1 MSETRNIVFLGASYA
16 GLSATHYFLKH
27 VYPNLPTSPTVK
39 YKVILVNASPKFYQ
53 RHASPRAIASSAL
66 MPNDKLFLDIEPGF
80 KQYGDKVQFVVGKAT
95 FWNPE
100 KRTVSIKL
108 PSGEETA
115 LDYYALVLATG
126 SKTSSLTQSSHG
138 NSHEEIEDA
147 LATMSTQVKNA
158 KSIVIAGGGPAGV
171 ETAGEI
177 AEFLNGTPGWFQ
189 TKPANPKTHI
199 TLLTSSSKLLPSL
212 RPAIAK
218 EAEQKLHR
226 LGVEVK
232 YNTKVTSS
240 SASPSQQ
247 PDQPSQTKL
256 TLSDSTTLHT
266 DLYIPSIGVTPLSS
280 YVPSHLLDSRGHVLA
295 TEGTLRASDLAGPR
309 VYALGD
315 ITSFTRGGIPEIQLE
330 VPVLAS
336 NMQRD
341 ILAAHAGVEV
351 QGKDRIYV
359 PELRELQLVPVG
371 RQGGVGAIWG
381 WRLPSW
387 AVWLIKAR
395 DFMVGAGREKVFG
408 EKEGKEV
415 KWVVEGQSG

>member
-27 VYPNLPTSPTVK
+27 VYPNLPTSPTVR
-39 YKVILVNASPKFYQ
+39 YKVTLVNASPKFYQ

-95 FWNPE
+95 FWDPE

-189 TKPANPKTHI
+189 SKPANPKAHI

-232 YNTKVTSS
+232 YNIKVTSS
-240 SASPSQQ
+240 SPSPS
-247 PDQPSQTKL
+247 QPSQTEI
-256 TLSDSTTLHT
+256 TLSDSTTLFT
-266 DLYIPSIGVTPLSS
+266 DLYIPSIGITPLTS
-280 YVPSHLLDSRGHVLA
+280 YIPSHLLDSRGRVLA
-295 TEGTLRASDLAGPR
+295 TESTLRAPDAAGPR

-341 ILAAHAGVEV
+341 ILAAHDGLEV

-381 WRLPSW
+381 WRVPSW

>member
-189 TKPANPKTHI
+189 SKPANPKAQI

-240 SASPSQQ
+240 SPSPS
-247 PDQPSQTKL
+247 QPSQTEL
-256 TLSDSTTLHT
+256 TLSDSTTLFT
-266 DLYIPSIGVTPLSS
+266 DLYIPSIGITPLTS
-280 YVPSHLLDSRGHVLA
+280 YIPSHLLDSRGRVLA
-295 TEGTLRASDLAGPR
+295 TESTLRASDAAGPR

-387 AVWLIKAR
+387 AVYLIKAR

>member
-80 KQYGDKVQFVVGKAT
+80 KQYGDKVRFVVGKAT
-95 FWNPE
+95 FWDPE
-100 KRTVSIKL
+100 QRTVSIKL

-189 TKPANPKTHI
+189 SKPANPKAHI

-232 YNTKVTSS
+232 YNIKVTSS
-240 SASPSQQ
+240 SPSPS
-247 PDQPSQTKL
+247 QPSQTEL
-256 TLSDSTTLHT
+256 TLSDSTTLFA
-266 DLYIPSIGVTPLSS
+266 DLYIPSIGITPLTS
-280 YVPSHLLDSRGHVLA
+280 YIPSHLLDSRGRVLA
-295 TEGTLRASDLAGPR
+295 TESTLRTSDAAGPR

-341 ILAAHAGVEV
+341 ILAAHNGVEV